1 MAAADEGKRAKRV
14 AMNMQKAGAPGL
26 SKQDIDREN
35 AKKMGKSLKEWC
47 GSNRLLVAE
56 HH

>member
-1 MAAADEGKRAKRV
+1 
-14 AMNMQKAGAPGL
+14 MNMQKAGAPGL